1 MLLEAYNIK
10 FGEVN
15 LEGPNVGHYQSYH
28 YLFKSSSECM
38 CDDSIGCCLMFWV
51 LWLTWLWH

>member
-1 MLLEAYNIK
+1 MLLETYNTK

-15 LEGPNVGHYQSYH
+15 LEGPNVGPYRGYH

-38 CDDSIGCCLMFWV
+38 CDE
-51 LWLTWLWH
+51 

>member
-15 LEGPNVGHYQSYH
+15 LEGPNVGLYWGYH
-28 YLFKSSSECM
+28 YLFKSSSKCM
-38 CDDSIGCCLMFWV
+38 CDE
-51 LWLTWLWH
+51 

>member
-38 CDDSIGCCLMFWV
+38 CDDSIGCCLMF
-51 LWLTWLWH
+51 